1 VHSVRSVVPRPPIL
15 RGVCLQPAFMTPK
28 PDASVVVVDSQ
39 AQVHIISNSAIYGI
53 IRQSARR
60 AIDRGLTA

>member
-1 VHSVRSVVPRPPIL
+1 
-15 RGVCLQPAFMTPK
+15 MTPK

-60 AIDRGLTA
+60 AVDRGLTA